1 MDHSNTIVFNDFF
14 HIVDYYLDNTNMLN
28 TGTNGFN
35 CEYGSIEFIKLSS
48 SNVVIIHEIYVKT
61 QYRNKGMCKDF
72 IKYLIDKLK
81 NKQKIIIRSVL
92 SKILYEFL
100 LRFEYAQNKF
110 VINKEGF
117 VYTKI

>member
-1 MDHSNTIVFNDFF
+1 MKKLW
-14 HIVDYYLDNTNMLN
+14 Y
-28 TGTNGFN
+28 
-35 CEYGSIEFIKLSS
+35 IKL
-48 SNVVIIHEIYVKT
+48 
-61 QYRNKGMCKDF
+61 R
-72 IKYLIDKLK
+72 K

-110 VINKEGF
+110 VVNKEGF